1 MNTTFQKA
9 FTLHQQGE
17 VEQAKLLY
25 EDIFQ
30 NDPNHFDAL
39 HKLGVAV
46 TDEDPSRAVQCTWAT
61 CAN

>member
-25 EDIFQ
+25 EDILQ
-30 NDPNHFDAL
+30 NDPHHFDAL
-39 HKLGVAV
+39 HMLGVAV
-46 TDEDPSRAVQCTWAT
+46 TDEDPSRAVQCTRAT